1 MLRFFASSLAV
12 VLLASCVSTPDT
24 PAPETRDYTPPSS
37 DQTVITRPAPTT
49 SRAAIEFAALPGWS
63 AASFNAPLT
72 AMKKSCSAVMTRME
86 AGQQAALLGEGAAYA
101 GRVGDWARPCQTLLR
116 ARSGS
121 EARLVLEREF
131 SPIEIT
137 VPDGKSRFT
146 GYFEPEYVGSLRR
159 TSVFS
164 EPIPGVPDDLIL
176 QGGKPYQRLSG
187 GRTRPYPSRA
197 EITAAGVKPIGWA
210 RPADVFFAQIQGSA
224 RFRLDG
230 RSIRA
235 AYAAN
240 NGHTFVS
247 TANWLMARGWIK
259 KSEASMQGIT
269 AWMTRADPR
278 RVREAMNANPRFV
291 FFEAQQIP
299 DPREGPN
306 GSANI
311 PLTAMGS
318 IAIDK
323 SIHALGTPFFVQ
335 TTAPSLG
342 GTWSGVLVAQDTGGA
357 IKGPVRG
364 DIYFGTGQAAGE
376 RAGKMNAPGRMWALL
391 PKAVATRLAPIEV
404 RPISP

>member
-1 MLRFFASSLAV
+1 M
-12 VLLASCVSTPDT
+12 
-24 PAPETRDYTPPSS
+24 
-37 DQTVITRPAPTT
+37 
-49 SRAAIEFAALPGWS
+49 
-63 AASFNAPLT
+63 
-72 AMKKSCSAVMTRME
+72 
-86 AGQQAALLGEGAAYA
+86 GQQTALLGEGAVYA
-101 GRVGDWARPCQTLLR
+101 GRISDWMGPCQHLRR
-116 ARSGS
+116 ARSAR
-121 EARLVLEREF
+121 EARTIFEREF

-137 VPDGKSRFT
+137 VPDGNSRFT

-159 TSVFS
+159 TSIYS
-164 EPIPGVPDDLIL
+164 EPIPGLPDDLVV
-176 QGGKPYQRLSG
+176 QSGKPYQRLSG
-187 GRTRPYPSRA
+187 GRTRPYPTRA
-197 EITAAGVKPIGWA
+197 EITAAGVQPIGWA

-240 NGHTFVS
+240 NGHKFVS
-247 TANWLMARGWIK
+247 TANWLMDRGWIER
-259 KSEASMQGIT
+259 SEASMQGIT
-269 AWMTRADPR
+269 AWMNRAPQH

-291 FFEAQQIP
+291 FFEAQQIA
-299 DPREGPN
+299 DAREGPN
-306 GSANI
+306 GSANV

-318 IAIDK
+318 MAIDK

-342 GTWSGVLVAQDTGGA
+342 GSWSGVLVAQDTGGA

-364 DIYFGTGQAAGE
+364 DIYFGTGANAGE
-376 RAGKMNAPGRMWALL
+376 RAGTMNAPGRMWALL